1 LIVSNT
7 KKNRFHPDLGDSLI
21 PRQKQGYYIKKIPC
35 CLLLMDEKDQR
46 ILKLNDTGVLL
57 WQLCTGEL
65 NVGDILAMLG
75 ESYPENEDV
84 ISRDVYRV
92 LDTFKEYEVI
102 ELADST

>member
-1 LIVSNT
+1 
-7 KKNRFHPDLGDSLI
+7 
-21 PRQKQGYYIKKIPC
+21 
-35 CLLLMDEKDQR
+35 M

-57 WQLCTGEL
+57 WQLCMGEL
-65 NVGDILAMLG
+65 NVGDILAMLR

>member
-1 LIVSNT
+1 
-7 KKNRFHPDLGDSLI
+7 
-21 PRQKQGYYIKKIPC
+21 
-35 CLLLMDEKDQR
+35 MDEKDQR